1 MTLSLPAHRP
11 PNPSDDDTASQPP
24 SNGTSAHDPI
34 DDLIPPDLPEAQQ
47 TLLRTLFEQVDAAA
61 DTIERLRAENRRLRE
76 RIATLEQRPEV
87 ADDQTMV
94 LLDDDP
100 NVLRSQVD
108 RFIGAID
115 AYLDGESE
123 EETDAEASS
132 PSEAATDVTS
142 EPSAEDDAFSGEQ
155 NAA

>member
-11 PNPSDDDTASQPP
+11 PNSSDGTASEPP
-24 SNGTSAHDPI
+24 SNGTSAHDAI

-47 TLLRTLFEQVDAAA
+47 DLLRSLFERVDAAA
-61 DTIERLRAENRRLRE
+61 DTIERLRAENRRLRK
-76 RIATLEQRPEV
+76 RVATLEQRPEV

-100 NVLRSQVD
+100 NALRSQVD

-115 AYLDGESE
+115 AYLDG
-123 EETDAEASS
+123 
-132 PSEAATDVTS
+132 
-142 EPSAEDDAFSGEQ
+142 DDADADAPRPPVDDESGSNEQ
-155 NAA
+155 

>member
-11 PNPSDDDTASQPP
+11 PNSSSDGPASEPP
-24 SNGTSAHDPI
+24 SNGTSAHDAI

-47 TLLRTLFEQVDAAA
+47 DLLRRLFEQVDAAA

-76 RIATLEQRPEV
+76 RVAMLEQRPEV
-87 ADDQTMV
+87 PDDQTMV

-100 NVLRSQVD
+100 NTLRSQVD

-115 AYLDGESE
+115 AYLDGDE
-123 EETDAEASS
+123 AEGSL
-132 PSEAATDVTS
+132 PSEAMPDASAAD
-142 EPSAEDDAFSGEQ
+142 EPDSGDPNSA
-155 NAA
+155 